1 MRKAPVFHGRGSS
14 AGQILTS
21 GWRVLVIGGALLQ
34 EQYSYEYFVFF
45 ARDSPSAR
53 GGAMLEAGYAAS
65 RHARGAWRLAKAPLV
80 ELHLADA
87 PRLHSRHA
95 RSASGSSTSGDMIKL
110 FSAKVRL
117 ARHSPTRVARR
128 DARLPAPFE
137 SGTLS
142 RARLP

>member
-1 MRKAPVFHGRGSS
+1 
-14 AGQILTS
+14 
-21 GWRVLVIGGALLQ
+21 
-34 EQYSYEYFVFF
+34 
-45 ARDSPSAR
+45 
-53 GGAMLEAGYAAS
+53 MLEAGIAAS

-87 PRLHSRHA
+87 PRLHSLHA

-128 DARLPAPFE
+128 DARLPAP
-137 SGTLS
+137 L
-142 RARLP
+142 

>member
-34 EQYSYEYFVFF
+34 EQYSYEYFVF

-128 DARLPAPFE
+128 GARLPAP
-137 SGTLS
+137 L
-142 RARLP
+142 